1 MNIDF
6 IKWMVSY
13 AEGFEDYRPHEEEIN
28 FSIKIPLDN
37 IFLQHRYNHFETET
51 WQKIYYPL
59 LLQRAIEG
67 INRDDEIEIIQEAW
81 CIALL
86 KLGKS
91 LPNFEIVGNP
101 DQAKEA
107 ALKYIYEQE
116 I

>member
-1 MNIDF
+1 MDLDF
-6 IKWMVSY
+6 IKWMVGY
-13 AEGFEDYRPHEEEIN
+13 AKGFELDEDY
-28 FSIKIPLDN
+28 LDSPGN
-37 IFLQHRYNHFETET
+37 ECWALESELNYVAWKEV
-51 WQKIYYPL
+51 YYPL

-67 INRDDEIEIIQEAW
+67 INRDHEIEIVQEAW

-91 LPNFEIVGNP
+91 LPHFEIVGNP

-116 I
+116 KSNG